1 MPNLQ
6 ISKTKKIILAAMMIA
21 IYLILDRFLSIKTPI
36 LKISFIFIPIIIS
49 AIYLGPIYTGII
61 GGIGDLI
68 GALLFPFGSYYFGF
82 TLSACLMRSNLWVVF
97 I

>member
-1 MPNLQ
+1 MSNLE
-6 ISKTKKIILAAMMIA
+6 IPKIKKIILSAMMIA
-21 IYLILDRFLSIKTPI
+21 IYLILDRFISIKTPI

-61 GGIGDLI
+61 AGIGDLI
-68 GALLFPFGSYYFGF
+68 GALLFPFGTYILGF
-82 TLSACLMRSNLWVVF
+82 TISAILTRSNLWDIF